1 MKNYETVFIVRQD
14 ATPGQVETLAQT
26 YAEVIRAHGGEVG
39 KTEFCGLRNLAYKI
53 KKNKKAHYVLMNLS
67 ATSAGVT
74 EMERQLKLSEDV
86 LRYLTVTTETLD
98 NNPSPLMQQRGFR
111 EERHRSYD
119 DDYGDR
125 DVFDVP
131 PLVPLDEPIVD
142 A

>member
-14 ATPGQVETLAQT
+14 ATPGQVEALAQS

-39 KTEFCGLRNLAYKI
+39 KTEFCGLRTLAYRI

-67 ATSAGVT
+67 ANPAGIT
-74 EMERQLKLSEDV
+74 EMERQMKLSEDV
-86 LRYLTVTTETLD
+86 MRYLTTTVEDLD

-111 EERHRSYD
+111 EDRYRSYD
-119 DDYGDR
+119 DDFAEREEG
-125 DVFDVP
+125 FEAP
-131 PLVPLDEPIVD
+131 SPAIEPVD